1 MPFLP
6 QVRHCKSTSECGMA
20 HVSWRHSPQLV
31 ARKRI
36 QRSTNMSFV
45 LQLQAV
51 IQNCLGAH
59 CQLPELLPE
68 KNSLLQRVVSAKIA
82 VMDCGFKLIRIFQRE
97 LWWIFKLNTDVCMS
111 SEHGVA
117 LNYTSSITSH
127 PQCIWILIHACLKE
141 KVDMTWETN
150 SMERTAALSS
160 PLFPPLFHN
169 SEPSSAC
176 NI

>member
-1 MPFLP
+1 MPSPP
-6 QVRHCKSTSECGMA
+6 QVRHCKNTGECGMA

-111 SEHGVA
+111 GGTRRGVE
-117 LNYTSSITSH
+117 LHVQHVH
-127 PQCIWILIHACLKE
+127 PQCIWILIHASLKE

-150 SMERTAALSS
+150 PVERTAVLSS
-160 PLFPPLFHN
+160 PLFPYLFDN
-169 SEPSSAC
+169 SESSSPC